1 MLYAALSTRLCTVMQ
16 EKKSTNENFS
26 KRLASAMEEIGY
38 NNATLSRVTNISK
51 SAIGNYLEGGRTPR
65 AEELYK
71 ISHALKKSMNWL
83 MGDDDFNGK
92 VVIREPD
99 MPYPLEVQRLKSKL
113 RTARKILQESF
124 PLALEALKE
133 E

>member
-1 MLYAALSTRLCTVMQ
+1 MQ